1 MQGGDD
7 VDRGGGS
14 RGDAERGTAGR
25 SGGDGGPGDGI
36 SALQLANVLLRNR
49 RVVVVVPLLLAA
61 VVVGVTLVLP
71 PAYTTTASIMPESSD
86 RQASQLSGL
95 ASQFGVSVPVGQ
107 AGQSPQFY
115 GELLR
120 SRELLRKTAVTE
132 YSITTGSDTTRGD
145 SLQGDLSEFLDVA
158 GGTRRLVVAKTIG
171 ELREITGVSTN
182 PEVGLVELSVTTPW
196 PDLSQQVAA
205 RMVDLVNH
213 FNLERRQSQA
223 SAERRF
229 IEEQVARAESVLRAA
244 EDSLEMFLENNRQY
258 ENSPELQFQ
267 HDRLRRRVTLHQQLY
282 TSLSQSY
289 QQAKIDEVRN
299 TPVVTVVEPPE
310 VPARPDSRD
319 LLLKGVLALLIGTM
333 ISVFWAVCRELL
345 VTSRERSS
353 DDYNEFARL
362 KEETK
367 EDLRTLV
374 EGLTAWRQ

>member
-1 MQGGDD
+1 M
-7 VDRGGGS
+7 DRGGGS

-71 PAYTTTASIMPESSD
+71 SSYTTTASIMPESSD

-145 SLQGDLSEFLDVA
+145 TLQGDLSEFLDVA

-282 TSLSQSY
+282 TSLSQSN

-333 ISVFWAVCRELL
+333 ISVFWAACRELL

-353 DDYNEFARL
+353 DDYDEFARL

-374 EGLTAWRQ
+374 ERLTAWRQ